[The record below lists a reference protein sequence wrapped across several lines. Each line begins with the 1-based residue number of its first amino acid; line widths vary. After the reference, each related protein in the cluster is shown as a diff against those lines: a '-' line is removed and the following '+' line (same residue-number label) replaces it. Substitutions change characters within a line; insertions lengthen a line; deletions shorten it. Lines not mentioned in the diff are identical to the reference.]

1 MIYEVYP
8 IYHQE
13 KKDARIE
20 EILSGGTS
28 DGGLEC
34 LKQTDQRGL
43 YRYLPSVDNGCA
55 GGLKSQ
61 LTKKCQDCPSVGILM
76 VMRLAATI
84 LLTEDMSKS
93 SFSLKSHFQIK
104 GILKQ
109 KFWTCLLMLFCM
121 FGTLK
126 DAIKLKWFRAP
137 HREKLLFLWRDLG
150 LTPKPSLTFYLHAAL
165 WPRQRYSPML
175 WAAFHSTIILLVYN
189 CVKLGRFCK
198 WYFGKKRRRGEDV
211 RNIGNNGAVK
221 EL

>member
-104 GILKQ
+104 GILKTSQ
-109 KFWTCLLMLFCM
+109 ENRIQNIELYKEMQEQLRVKILEEQ
-121 FGTLK
+121 
-126 DAIKLKWFRAP
+126 IK
-137 HREKLLFLWRDLG
+137 
-150 LTPKPSLTFYLHAAL
+150 
-165 WPRQRYSPML
+165 
-175 WAAFHSTIILLVYN
+175 
-189 CVKLGRFCK
+189 
-198 WYFGKKRRRGEDV
+198 
-211 RNIGNNGAVK
+211 
-221 EL
+221 